1 MNVRRAVGGLLA
13 ITAIYLAALVW
24 IDSRNHVFAQVP
36 ALIALMPVVVCF
48 AFVSYLVRYLRWHRL
63 LARAGCSTAIG
74 FGLLA
79 YLAGF
84 AFTATPGKVGEL
96 VRIRYLQWKGVP
108 PATVLAAFVFER
120 ACDLVVVLVIA
131 AAAIPRRDL
140 FVAMT
145 LFVLVAVVAIVW
157 LGRQRRMLTLV
168 AASLRQRGLRRTGR
182 LVRVLRD
189 GLVGCRVW
197 FNAGD
202 LTMSLVA
209 GLAAWAIT
217 SVAFVWMIER
227 LGISVPLALA
237 LTIYPL
243 ALLAGAASMLPGGI
257 GTTEATIVVLL
268 ASAGVAPAEGALA
281 AIGIRLST
289 LWFAVVCGFSS
300 IGILE
305 LRRDHG
311 SRGAGGSG

>member
-1 MNVRRAVGGLLA
+1 MNVRRALAGLIAL
-13 ITAIYLAALVW
+13 TAIYLAVLVW

-36 ALIALMPVVVCF
+36 AVIALMPVVIGF
-48 AFVSYLVRYLRWHRL
+48 AFVTYLVRYLRWHRL
-63 LARAGCSTAIG
+63 LARAGHGTSIG
-74 FGLLA
+74 FGLFA

-84 AFTATPGKVGEL
+84 AFTATPGKLGEL

-120 ACDLVVVLVIA
+120 ACDLVVVLAIA
-131 AAAIPRRDL
+131 AAAISRRDL

-145 LFVLVAVVAIVW
+145 VFVVAAVVAIVW
-157 LGRQRRMLTLV
+157 LGRQRRALTVV
-168 AASLRQRGLRRTGR
+168 AVTLRRMELRRIGR

-189 GLVGCRVW
+189 GLAGCRVW

-202 LTMSLVA
+202 LTMSLVV
-209 GLAAWAIT
+209 GFVAWAIT
-217 SVAFVWMIER
+217 SVAFVWMIGR
-227 LGISVPLALA
+227 LGISVPLVLA

-243 ALLAGAASMLPGGI
+243 AMLAGAASMLPGGI

-289 LWFAVVCGFSS
+289 LWFAVVCGFAS
-300 IGILE
+300 IGVLE
-305 LRRDHG
+305 LRRG
-311 SRGAGGSG
+311 SAIRSAG

>member
-1 MNVRRAVGGLLA
+1 MNVRRALAGLIAL
-13 ITAIYLAALVW
+13 TTIYLAVLVW

-36 ALIALMPVVVCF
+36 AVIALMPVVIGF
-48 AFVSYLVRYLRWHRL
+48 AFVTYLVRYLRWHRL
-63 LARAGCSTAIG
+63 LARAGHGTSIG
-74 FGLLA
+74 FGLFA

-84 AFTATPGKVGEL
+84 AFTATPGKLGEL

-120 ACDLVVVLVIA
+120 ACDLVVVLAIA
-131 AAAIPRRDL
+131 AAAISRRDL

-145 LFVLVAVVAIVW
+145 VFVVAAVVAIVW
-157 LGRQRRMLTLV
+157 LGRQRRALTVV
-168 AASLRQRGLRRTGR
+168 AVTLRRMELRRIGR

-189 GLVGCRVW
+189 GLAGCRVW

-202 LTMSLVA
+202 LTMSLVV
-209 GLAAWAIT
+209 GFVAWAIT
-217 SVAFVWMIER
+217 SVAFVWMIGR
-227 LGISVPLALA
+227 LGISVPLVLA

-243 ALLAGAASMLPGGI
+243 AMLAGAASMLPGGI

-289 LWFAVVCGFSS
+289 LWFAVVCGFAS
-300 IGILE
+300 IGVLE
-305 LRRDHG
+305 LRRG
-311 SRGAGGSG
+311 SAIRSAG